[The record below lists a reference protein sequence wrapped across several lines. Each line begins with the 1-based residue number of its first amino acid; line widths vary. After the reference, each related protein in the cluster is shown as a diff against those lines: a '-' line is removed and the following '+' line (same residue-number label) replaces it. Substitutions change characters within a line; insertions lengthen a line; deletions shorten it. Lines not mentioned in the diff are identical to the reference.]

1 MSAPSAI
8 VRTTVRQL
16 TGRSRMIGFGL
27 LSLVPAALLLAA
39 SRAREGAGLDTDL
52 GGLLVTPFFALV
64 VPLITLI
71 LASSALGDER
81 RDKTLS
87 FVVLRPIGPL
97 QLVLAKTLATFLV
110 SMGYALV
117 GAAALA
123 VTYVALGGRLDV
135 LPAMLA
141 GAALVCALYSS
152 IFVLL
157 GSVFARATLV
167 GLAYVLF
174 VENVLVVELPRLS
187 SGSPWRVG
195 LAATI
200 DLMPSTFPVRSI
212 LGAIGDLEP
221 SAPLALFAT
230 AVTASIAVALC
241 TALLA
246 RTDSV

>member
-1 MSAPSAI
+1 MSAPAAI
-8 VRTTVRQL
+8 VLTTMRQL

-27 LSLVPAALLLAA
+27 LSLVPAGLLFAA

-52 GGLLVTPFFALV
+52 GGLLVTPFFAV
-64 VPLITLI
+64 VLPLITLI

-81 RDKTLS
+81 REKTLS
-87 FVVLRPIGPL
+87 FLVLRPVAPL
-97 QLVLAKTLATFLV
+97 QIVLAKTLATFAV
-110 SMGYALV
+110 SMGYAFV
-117 GAAALA
+117 GTVALTI
-123 VTYVALGGRLDV
+123 TYVALGGRLDV
-135 LPAMLA
+135 LPAILV

-152 IFVLL
+152 VFVLL

-174 VENVLVVELPRLS
+174 VENVLVVELPRLA
-187 SGSPWRVG
+187 SGSAWRVG

-200 DLMPSTFPVRSI
+200 DLMPSTFPARAI

-221 SAPLALFAT
+221 SAPLALLAT
-230 AVTASIAVALC
+230 AATAAIAVGLC
-241 TALLA
+241 TVLLA